1 MYNNLFQ
8 LYIIYNLMYNIFFNL
23 LNKRGIMKLLCKLF
37 SLVTVLSICISGLL
51 HAEIEISFRFN
62 DAGQKEMRA
71 ALDEFERINSGIKVD
86 LQRIAWGSA
95 REQFLRE
102 AAVGEGPD
110 VVHIA
115 QVWTRSM
122 GDSEALYSLNKLIEK
137 HGVGS
142 GWNDFI
148 SGDLASQDDGTI
160 HGIPWT
166 VDTFAMVYRKDILKK
181 AGISKFPTTWEGLR
195 EASQQIKD
203 RTGATGWAIP
213 AGSGPTNSIWFFLN
227 FYWWSNG
234 WALIDRKSDGS
245 YYINITPEQI
255 AEGLDYYK
263 SYLDRGLNPKSM
275 LSVTNWGAAEL
286 IEGMVRGDFAIIS
299 TPENVLRQ
307 IESAWK
313 ARYPQK
319 SNPFASTIHPK
330 SSVTF
335 VGGRQLGV
343 NINSKHP
350 EASYKLIKYL
360 ISEPIY
366 SKYYKGMWPAQK
378 TLIKKLKSGPA
389 SAGYPKQLILAR
401 SWGPYS
407 TGPIPIPTMWNWV
420 GRGAGSVFI
429 GEKTSIEVAKEIYNK
444 LKKELN

>member
-1 MYNNLFQ
+1 MKTLVNVL
-8 LYIIYNLMYNIFFNL
+8 II
-23 LNKRGIMKLLCKLF
+23 
-37 SLVTVLSICISGLL
+37 VTGLL
-51 HAEIEISFRFN
+51 LTIKNAALAEIELSFRFN

-71 ALDEFERINSGIKVD
+71 ALDKFEQMNPGIKVE

-122 GDSEALYSLNKLIEK
+122 GDAGALYDMNELIKE
-137 HGVGS
+137 HGIGE
-142 GWNDFI
+142 GWGDFI
-148 SGDLASQDDGTI
+148 SADLASQDDGTI
-160 HGIPWT
+160 HAIPWT
-166 VDTFAMVYRKDILKK
+166 VDTFAMVYRKDILEK
-181 AGISKFPTTWEGLR
+181 AGITEFPTTWEGLH
-195 EASQQIKD
+195 EASVQIKEK
-203 RTGATGWAIP
+203 TGAVGWAIP
-213 AGSGPTNSIWFFLN
+213 SGSGPTNSIWFFLN

-234 WALIDRKSDGS
+234 WSLVDRKADGS

-263 SYLDRGLNPKSM
+263 SYLDKGINPQSM
-275 LSVTNWGAAEL
+275 LNVTNWGAQEL
-286 IEGMVRGDFAIIS
+286 IEGMVRGDYSIIS
-299 TPENVLRQ
+299 TPENVLVQ
-307 IESAWK
+307 IESAFK
-313 ARYPQK
+313 ERYPDK

-335 VGGRQLGV
+335 VGGRQLGINV
-343 NINSKHP
+343 NTEHA
-350 EASYKLIKYL
+350 EAAFKLIKYL
-360 ISEPIY
+360 TDEPVY
-366 SKYYKGMWPAQK
+366 TDHYAGMWPAQK
-378 TLIKKLKSGPA
+378 TLIKQLPQVA
-389 SAGYPKQLILAR
+389 SHKGYKDQLILAR

-429 GEKTSIEVAKEIYNK
+429 GEKTSIEVANEIYENI
-444 LKKELN
+444 KKEL